1 MILEESVLRR
11 KTKTS
16 LCPAELEIIF
26 VLERFKLRTAV
37 PEVAVKDGQTTLSR
51 LFARYPQTLDMGLL
65 A

>member
-1 MILEESVLRR
+1 MILEDSVLRR

-51 LFARYPQTLDMGLL
+51 LFAR
-65 A
+65 